1 MIPVLLISLGN
12 EILSGNTINTN
23 ATFLS
28 KKLTDLG
35 FEVKKILTLPDEREM
50 VVPEL
55 SECISRGFF
64 RVIIITGGLGPTWD
78 DSTAVFLSEALDTP
92 IELNMRGLEIVTQRY
107 NELFSKGLV
116 DTPEITPA
124 RKKMAYLPKG
134 AEPIFNPVGTA
145 PGISITLEEFNTW
158 IISLPGVPRE
168 MEAMYSILEPRLKQL
183 QAQEHVN
190 HYSESLTVPYQ
201 DESLLAP
208 ILAQVRTKFDVWIK
222 SLPETYQ
229 EKKKIKLV
237 LSYTSDQ
244 KGLAKEKVKDAKEY
258 LFKLINQNN

>member
-1 MIPVLLISLGN
+1 MLPVLLISLGN

-28 KKLTDLG
+28 KNLTKLG

-55 SECISRGFF
+55 SQCITKGFF
-64 RVIIITGGLGPTWD
+64 RVIIITGGRGPTWD
-78 DSTAVFLSEALDTP
+78 DSTSIFLSEALDVP
-92 IELNMRGLEIVTQRY
+92 IELNKKGLEIVTQRY
-107 NELFSKGLV
+107 NDLFDKGLV
-116 DTPEITPA
+116 DTPEMTQS

-134 AEPIFNPVGTA
+134 SEPIFNPVGTA
-145 PGISITLEEFNTW
+145 PGISIMLQEAKLW

-168 MEAMYSILEPRLKQL
+168 MEAMYKIIEPRLKKL
-183 QAQEHVN
+183 KDQEDVDY
-190 HYSESLTVPYQ
+190 YSESLIVSYK

-208 ILAQVRTKFDVWIK
+208 ILTKVRARHDVWIK

-229 EKKKIKLV
+229 QKKKIKLI

-244 KGLAKEKVKDAKEY
+244 KGLAKKRVEDAKAY
-258 LFKLINQNN
+258 FLQLINQEH